1 MTVCYIRFHELYGR
15 FVRFGRIV
23 FGKMHSLRISVL
35 VIASL
40 LKLNP
45 SPFYRFIF
53 APPSFFAL
61 WSQRSIAYASP
72 GEWALFVVACLVP
85 CVKCLIAVLSSYCCV
100 SGTGSV
106 AHALTSMH
114 SSIHSFVL
122 PSSYVASH
130 SNHVSLMVLQV
141 SCRRFIRSSLFIV
154 CNFWWS
160 FGIRV
165 AVCWG

>member
-53 APPSFFAL
+53 APLSFFAL
-61 WSQRSIAYASP
+61 WSQRSIAYTSP
-72 GEWALFVVACLVP
+72 GEWSLFVVACLVP
-85 CVKCLIAVLSSYCCV
+85 CVKCLIAVSSSYCCV
-100 SGTGSV
+100 SACATEPVPLTQQYEDKTAIKHLTHGTKQATTNN
-106 AHALTSMH
+106 AHSPGEA
-114 SSIHSFVL
+114 
-122 PSSYVASH
+122 
-130 SNHVSLMVLQV
+130 
-141 SCRRFIRSSLFIV
+141 
-154 CNFWWS
+154 
-160 FGIRV
+160 
-165 AVCWG
+165 